1 LSQLKG
7 TENDKDYEYQ
17 YKSIMQLLVGTP
29 ELRSKQKLID
39 QFIKDNLGNIGS
51 SEEVAD
57 AFDGFWENEKIK
69 ALDEICQEKGLI
81 SDQFK
86 TLVDRKLYT
95 TEEPLCEYIVATME
109 KAPSVLQRKKVI
121 PRLT

>member
-1 LSQLKG
+1 
-7 TENDKDYEYQ
+7 
-17 YKSIMQLLVGTP
+17 MQLLGGTP

-39 QFIKDNLGNIGS
+39 QFIKDNLNNIGS
-51 SEEVAD
+51 AEEVAD

-69 ALDEICQEKGLI
+69 AVDTICLEEGLI

-86 TLVDRKLYT
+86 TLVDRMIYT
-95 TEEPLCEYIVATME
+95 NEEPLREDIVATME

-121 PRLT
+121 PRLTDRVKTFVSTFYGGM